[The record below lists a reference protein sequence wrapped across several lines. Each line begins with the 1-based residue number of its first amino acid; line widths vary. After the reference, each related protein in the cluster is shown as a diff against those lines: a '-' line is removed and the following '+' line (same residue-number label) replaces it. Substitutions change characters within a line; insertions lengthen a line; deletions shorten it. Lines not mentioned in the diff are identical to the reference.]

1 MIYWVHNGYCYCT
14 FASLW
19 QKQPFSRC
27 HQGLNLWT
35 FYWSFKRRC
44 FCYLCSPLF
53 FMEGCRQTVELRER
67 ASHKHWD
74 IAGKPEALSTRV
86 YGLVQRLHLSI
97 PRLSL
102 SSWSIPSSPYLLELH
117 FICSSSLLIF
127 HLSSTPLILFFIC
140 PALLNHLLLCPSY
153 LLPSPPLFLYPH
165 CFLCFCPLLNSLFFF
180 SLLVISSALC
190 LISAVTS
197 LLSSPALPCSL
208 FSTHVFPWSFPLYR
222 SLHVQERIFSCPG
235 YVYTSD
241 SLRACA
247 Y

>member
-1 MIYWVHNGYCYCT
+1 
-14 FASLW
+14 
-19 QKQPFSRC
+19 
-27 HQGLNLWT
+27 
-35 FYWSFKRRC
+35 
-44 FCYLCSPLF
+44 
-53 FMEGCRQTVELRER
+53 MEGCRQTVELRER
-67 ASHKHWD
+67 AFHKHWD

-153 LLPSPPLFLYPH
+153 PLPLPPLFLYPH
-165 CFLCFCPLLNSLFFF
+165 CVSCVSVLFWTLFSSLRCLLFPPF
-180 SLLVISSALC
+180 S

-197 LLSSPALPCSL
+197 LLSSPALPCSH
-208 FSTHVFPWSFPLYR
+208 FSTHVFPRSFPLYR
-222 SLHVQERIFSCPG
+222 SLHVQDRIFSCRG
-235 YVYTSD
+235 YVHTRD
-241 SLRACA
+241 SLRARA